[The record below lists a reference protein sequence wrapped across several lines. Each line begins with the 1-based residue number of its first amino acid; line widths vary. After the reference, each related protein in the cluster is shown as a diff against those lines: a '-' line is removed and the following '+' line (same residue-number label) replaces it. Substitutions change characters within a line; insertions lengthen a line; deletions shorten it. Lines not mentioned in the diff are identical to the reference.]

1 MSYLDRPHDSRMM
14 AHPYPHP
21 YPTSTHGPAPATLL
35 KRPSFP
41 GVAKQ
46 IYVRDGL
53 RGFFRGLG
61 PTFLRTFP
69 ANASALFVYEE
80 TMRILG
86 AEKVF
91 PPHVDHACPTNTDG
105 PRHAAKLDF

>member
-1 MSYLDRPHDSRMM
+1 MG
-14 AHPYPHP
+14 HPYPLA
-21 YPTSTHGPAPATLL
+21 YPSSDHRLASATIL

-46 IYVRDGL
+46 IYLRDGL
-53 RGFFRGLG
+53 IGFYRGLG

-69 ANASALFVYEE
+69 VNASALFVYEE

-86 AEKVF
+86 AEKVLH
-91 PPHVDHACPTNTDG
+91 HVNDACHGRLRP
-105 PRHAAKLDF
+105 